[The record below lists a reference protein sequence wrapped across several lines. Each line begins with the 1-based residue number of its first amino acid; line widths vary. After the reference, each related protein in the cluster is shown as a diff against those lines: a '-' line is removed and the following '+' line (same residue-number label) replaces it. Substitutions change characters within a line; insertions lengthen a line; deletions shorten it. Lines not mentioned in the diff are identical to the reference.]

1 VNRVFYHTYAPKK
14 ESLDIVIDLLNRSTK
29 LLDCVDEFNIILTGK
44 LSEELMRRKE
54 IKDVTENSDKF
65 IFFLDRSNSGERS
78 TLHLLHRTVGKDD
91 KVFYFHSKGS
101 TKADTDW
108 IDLINGW
115 SYKLIYFLVDQ
126 REKCVNFLD
135 DYDVVGANYWGEFT
149 PDSCRES
156 CDQATNPPAHFSGNF
171 WWARGDHIK
180 RLNVPIGLDYNDP
193 EFWVT
198 SIRPIKIAAMSNIL
212 INPYINNYTFES
224 YKDEQPKFSVLES

>member
-1 VNRVFYHTYAPKK
+1 MNRVFYHTYAPKQ
-14 ESLDIVIDLLNRSTK
+14 ESLDVIIDLLNRSTK
-29 LLDCVDEFNIILTGK
+29 LLDCVDEFNVILTGE
-44 LSEELMRRKE
+44 LSEELLKRKE
-54 IKDVTENSDKF
+54 MKDIAEKSDKF
-65 IFFLDRSNSGERS
+65 TFFLDKNNFGERS
-78 TLHLLHRTVGKDD
+78 TLHLLHRKVGKDD
-91 KVFYFHSKGS
+91 KVFYFHSKGA
-101 TKADTDW
+101 TKADTPW
-108 IDLINGW
+108 IDVINGW

-149 PDSCRES
+149 PDSCRKS
-156 CDQATNPPAHFSGNF
+156 CDQATNPPPHFSGNF

-212 INPYINNYTFES
+212 INPYINNYIFEY